1 MDKTHESQAVLE
13 GESCQALQKNV
24 ISEMENLGNK
34 FSRIAEAEKNP
45 EKAKTA
51 FYMAIKAY
59 ELALK
64 TEKQMKS
71 DLKHNSRP
79 NLELEFLASIIV
91 SMKRSDLWRLYVDF
105 CVGMGLTPL
114 HKGDFFA
121 ILDKVGFKTR
131 ILSGNRVVTPPKN
144 GVKLLG
150 KSKT

>member
-1 MDKTHESQAVLE
+1 MDKTHEAQAVLE

-34 FSRIAEAEKNP
+34 FSQIAEAEKNP

-51 FYMAIKAY
+51 FYMALKAY

-79 NLELEFLASIIV
+79 NLELEFLCIRDS
-91 SMKRSDLWRLYVDF
+91 SMNRADLWRLYVDF
-105 CVGMGLTPL
+105 CAGMGLTPL
-114 HKGDFFA
+114 PKGDFFA
-121 ILDKVGFKTR
+121 ILDKVGFKTKIR
-131 ILSGNRVVTPPKN
+131 KGNRVVTPPKE